1 MKRIIGLSYLIAGML
16 FTACNNPKAENPT
29 AVDSTAAMAIDSMA
43 VKTIDPSLVDNKKDP
58 TCGMPVSAGVSDTA
72 HYDNHVIGFCSSEC
86 KAEFAKDPKSSIA
99 AGELK
104 K

>member
-1 MKRIIGLSYLIAGML
+1 ML
-16 FTACNNPKAENPT
+16 FTACNSPKTETPS

-43 VKTIDPSLVDNKKDP
+43 VKTFDVSIVDNKKDP

-72 HYDNHVIGFCSSEC
+72 HYDNQVIGFCSSEC
-86 KAEFAKDPKSSIA
+86 KADFLKDPKASIA
-99 AGELK
+99 AAELK